1 MTQELPICQA
11 CGQVISP
18 DDAISFSLDPR
29 RLTHVDCRRPRTL
42 TPEERLLIATYCW
55 EHAVAGCPTCERS
68 YRLPEPVSVIV
79 DGNTHYCPF
88 CHRDLIDNVRAHLY
102 ACTMLPARVRQG
114 AQALREAAL
123 RLVKWSGQ
131 LSDRADVLMR
141 HTEEAIQSLRIAV
154 RESQRRAD

>member
-1 MTQELPICQA
+1 MMQELPICQA
-11 CGQVISP
+11 CRQVISI
-18 DDAISFSLDPR
+18 DDAISFSLDSR
-29 RLTHVDCRRPRTL
+29 RLTHFDCRRPRTL

-55 EHAVAGCPTCERS
+55 EHTVAECPACERS
-68 YRLPEPVSVIV
+68 YRLPELVSVIV

-102 ACTMLPARVRQG
+102 ACTMLPARVLER

-123 RLVKWSGQ
+123 RLVKRSGQ

-141 HTEEAIQSLRIAV
+141 QTEAAIQSLRIAV